1 MDGIINE
8 PDFDQSRYADEGTL
22 AYIAKLEQQL
32 AASLAEKLGLVEL
45 LARSA
50 DMLPACG
57 LRDELH
63 EALSTQPGDQSA
75 LREVIAQVLDERGQ
89 AQRFGNADYGADPYY
104 LLIGNAAQLRSG
116 EWTPEALK

>member
-1 MDGIINE
+1 MMDGIINE

-75 LREVIAQVLDERGQ
+75 LREVIAKVLEDVAFDLGCAED
-89 AQRFGNADYGADPYY
+89 FMADV
-104 LLIGNAAQLRSG
+104 IEKLRSG

>member
-1 MDGIINE
+1 MIE
-8 PDFDQSRYADEGTL
+8 DQSRYADEGTL

-32 AASLAEKLGLVEL
+32 ATSQAEKLGLVEL

-75 LREVIAQVLDERGQ
+75 LREVIARVLEEVVMQIQPEDSYQDDWFR
-89 AQRFGNADYGADPYY
+89 AKADSYGKVEW
-104 LLIGNAAQLRSG
+104 LISQLRSG